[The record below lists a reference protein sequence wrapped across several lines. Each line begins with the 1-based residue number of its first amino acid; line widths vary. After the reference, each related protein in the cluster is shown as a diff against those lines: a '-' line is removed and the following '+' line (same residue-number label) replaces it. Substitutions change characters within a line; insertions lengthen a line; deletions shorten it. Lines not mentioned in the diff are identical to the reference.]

1 MYVIR
6 PQFFI
11 PIITLLRN
19 AAEHSLEYKNQLIQI
34 REQNIDVAK
43 FENELFKFKQ
53 AFGKNY
59 ELASRQ
65 FLNAIDQ
72 VDKSIQNMQKIKEQ
86 LQKSINNLR
95 LANNKAEDV
104 SIKSLTHNNPTMTSM
119 FDNLKK

>member
-1 MYVIR
+1 MI
-6 PQFFI
+6 F
-11 PIITLLRN
+11 
-19 AAEHSLEYKNQLIQI
+19 
-34 REQNIDVAK
+34 
-43 FENELFKFKQ
+43 
-53 AFGKNY
+53 KNY
-59 ELASRQ
+59 KPASSQ

-104 SIKSLTHNNPTMTSM
+104 SIKSLTLNNPTMTSM

>member
-1 MYVIR
+1 M
-6 PQFFI
+6 
-11 PIITLLRN
+11 
-19 AAEHSLEYKNQLIQI
+19 NQNVHNHWK
-34 REQNIDVAK
+34 RIDGEPLY
-43 FENELFKFKQ
+43 FLWIHLHLQ

-104 SIKSLTHNNPTMTSM
+104 SIKSLT
-119 FDNLKK
+119 